1 MILKEITKDR
11 HITEHGHFATR
22 LEHFVLDQTA
32 NRQGIAAA
40 DQNVGLQRA
49 GINDR
54 AAHICA
60 GKVEGDIRNLVTDLR
75 FHLQSDEV
83 ILVDA
88 GGDDKG
94 IAKLLILESTEDCGG
109 SLFVEV

>member
-22 LEHFVLDQTA
+22 LSHFVLDQTA

-49 GINDR
+49 GINDG
-54 AAHICA
+54 AAHCCA
-60 GKVEGDIRNLVTDLR
+60 GKYEGGIANLVTDLR

-88 GGDDKG
+88 WGDNQRV
-94 IAKLLILESTEDCGG
+94 AKLLILESTEDGG
-109 SLFVEV
+109 GRLFVEV